1 MTQEEILQLI
11 SRNTKY
17 NTYVYTQ
24 LSTLADK
31 WDGNYKIEYLYEQI
45 PDNTLIFMVPKYSS
59 LSTVYSADSTSP
71 IEANKLTIRYLIGTR
86 EEKDTTTGTTILKGI
101 YSYKSY
107 KIYVEN
113 PEGTLTLA
121 TNGDIIAHR
130 LAMFRFIKG
139 DNDSVILIN
148 SPLYNSVSLST
159 LTVTNKATFYTRPV
173 LIDTVT
179 KDEIPLATNTDLL
192 ALTARVEALEN
203 KFQYGTIDP
212 EEALIDAEI
221 GTIYIQVEEGA

>member
-31 WDGNYKIEYLYEQI
+31 WDGDYKIEYLYEQI

-59 LSTVYSADSTSP
+59 LSTVYSEDSPSP
-71 IEANKLTIRYLIGTR
+71 VAANTLTIRYLTGTR
-86 EEKDTTTGTTILKGI
+86 EENGVLKGV

-130 LAMFRFIKG
+130 LAMFRFIQG

-159 LTVTNKATFYTRPV
+159 LTVTNKAAFYTRPV
-173 LIDTVT
+173 LIDSET

-192 ALTARVEALEN
+192 ALTSRVERLEN

-212 EEALIDAEI
+212 EEALIDAEV
-221 GTIYIQVEEGA
+221 GTIYIQVEEGE